1 MDDLTP
7 YQTEKREELQVA
19 AEAPLQPQLAAYPDM
34 QAMVPVPVPEEL
46 PRKTK
51 QVRAAICLV
60 LVALCIVFSFP
71 LSKPDTYIGANAVL
85 DEQKSVTMGL
95 VATTTSASIAISAIP
110 GDVGTS
116 ISNQL
121 ADLSGK
127 LAVILAIIYFEKFMM
142 TTLGMVGFRFLIPAG
157 IVFFAYRYW
166 KRRNWQQL
174 PGLRTLG
181 IKLVAV
187 GLAVATLVPVSTWL
201 SSTINN
207 EYQVYQQAET
217 TQETGLDASAQAQ
230 SESADQQQDSSSDSS
245 NDTQNSGN
253 ILDALGSVLSSGA
266 EAVANGVSAVATG
279 ASDAINALGNTLNS
293 LIDTVAVMIVTSCL
307 VPIVVLLFYF
317 WIIKIVTGFDGS
329 GYLKN
334 AQKSVSA
341 GISSNASLVH
351 AKRDKKQD

>member
-7 YQTEKREELQVA
+7 CQAEKHEELQVA
-19 AEAPLQPQLAAYPDM
+19 AEAPLQPQMAAYPGM
-34 QAMVPVPVPEEL
+34 QAIPPVSVPEEL

-51 QVRAAICLV
+51 QVRGAICLAIM
-60 LVALCIVFSFP
+60 ALCIALSFLFSRP
-71 LSKPDTYIGANAVL
+71 ETYISTNAVL

-110 GDVGTS
+110 GDVGSS

-142 TTLGMVGFRFLIPAG
+142 TTMGMVGMIVMAIGVGFISFRYL
-157 IVFFAYRYW
+157 
-166 KRRNWQQL
+166 KRRDWQQR
-174 PGLRTLG
+174 PGLMQFG
-181 IKLVAV
+181 IKIMVV
-187 GLAVATLVPVSTWL
+187 GLCIATLVPVSTGI
-201 SSTINN
+201 SSMINN

-217 TQETGLDASAQAQ
+217 TQQTGTDANEQAQA
-230 SESADQQQDSSSDSS
+230 ESSDQQQDESSDSS
-245 NDTQNSGN
+245 SDTQSSGN
-253 ILDALGSVLSSGA
+253 ILDALGSVFSSGA

-279 ASDAINALGNTLNS
+279 ASDAINSIGNTLNS

-334 AQKSVSA
+334 AQRSVSA
-341 GISSNASLVH
+341 GIASNASLVH
-351 AKRDKKQD
+351 TKREKKQD

>member
-1 MDDLTP
+1 MDNLTP
-7 YQTEKREELQVA
+7 CQAEKHEELQVA
-19 AEAPLQPQLAAYPDM
+19 AEVPLQPQMAAYPGM
-34 QAMVPVPVPEEL
+34 QAIPAVSVPEEL

-51 QVRAAICLV
+51 QVRGAICLAIM
-60 LVALCIVFSFP
+60 ALCIALSFP
-71 LSKPDTYIGANAVL
+71 FSRPETYTSTNAVL

-110 GDVGTS
+110 GDVGSS

-142 TTLGMVGFRFLIPAG
+142 TTMGMVGMIVMAIGVGFISFRYL
-157 IVFFAYRYW
+157 
-166 KRRNWQQL
+166 KRRDWQQR
-174 PGLRTLG
+174 PGLMQFG
-181 IKLVAV
+181 IKIMVV
-187 GLAVATLVPVSTWL
+187 GLCIATLVPVSTGI
-201 SSTINN
+201 SSMINN

-217 TQETGLDASAQAQ
+217 TQQTGTDANEQAQAES
-230 SESADQQQDSSSDSS
+230 SEQQDESSDSSSD
-245 NDTQNSGN
+245 TQSSGN
-253 ILDALGSVLSSGA
+253 ILDALGSVFSSGA
-266 EAVANGVSAVATG
+266 EAVANGVSAVTTG
-279 ASDAINALGNTLNS
+279 ASDAVNALGNTLNS

-334 AQKSVSA
+334 AQRSVSA
-341 GISSNASLVH
+341 GIASNASLVH
-351 AKRDKKQD
+351 AKREKKQD

>member
-7 YQTEKREELQVA
+7 CQAEKHEELQVA
-19 AEAPLQPQLAAYPDM
+19 AEAPLQPQMAAYPGM
-34 QAMVPVPVPEEL
+34 QAIPPVSVPEEL

-51 QVRAAICLV
+51 QVRGAICLTIM
-60 LVALCIVFSFP
+60 ALCIALSFP
-71 LSKPDTYIGANAVL
+71 FSRPETYISTNAVL

-95 VATTTSASIAISAIP
+95 VTTTTSASIAISAIP
-110 GDVGTS
+110 GDVGSS

-142 TTLGMVGFRFLIPAG
+142 TTMGMVGMIVMATGVGFISFRYL
-157 IVFFAYRYW
+157 
-166 KRRNWQQL
+166 KRRDWQQR
-174 PGLRTLG
+174 PGLMQFG
-181 IKLVAV
+181 IKIMVV
-187 GLAVATLVPVSTWL
+187 GLCIATLVPVSTGI
-201 SSTINN
+201 SSMINN

-217 TQETGLDASAQAQ
+217 TQQTGTDANEQAQAES
-230 SESADQQQDSSSDSS
+230 SEQQDESSDSSSD
-245 NDTQNSGN
+245 TQSSGN
-253 ILDALGSVLSSGA
+253 ILDALGSVFSSGA

-279 ASDAINALGNTLNS
+279 ASDAINSIGNTLNS

-334 AQKSVSA
+334 AQRSVSA
-341 GISSNASLVH
+341 GIASNASLVH
-351 AKRDKKQD
+351 AKREKKQD